1 MTLPKILVTSAA
13 GKTSF
18 ATAMQLLEKGY
29 PVRAFVHRQSHRADL
44 LRNAGAEIFVGNM
57 HDIRDVREAL
67 TDIQRAYYCPPF
79 SPNNLHTNM
88 VFAADEAQLE
98 TVTVLTQWFAHSTHP
113 SVITREHWLTDQVL
127 SWMPNVDV
135 VTINPAL
142 FADNYFYVLPMI
154 AQLGIMPLPLGD
166 GSSLN
171 APPSNED
178 TARVAVG
185 TLIDP
190 TSHIGKSYRPTGPEL
205 LSVVEM
211 AKIFAKVLNRPVKYM
226 EIPAKMF
233 LKAGIAQGL
242 PINQVAHLAH
252 YYFDEHQRSALTVNA
267 PNDTVLE
274 IGGRAPE
281 DFETITR
288 RYCAERPEA
297 VQTFSNK
304 LKAMQFFAK
313 MLMTPVPDLHDY
325 EQQQDYPLIK
335 EADYSS
341 DSDEWLTAHDQQN
354 GASSLS
360 LLPTRQRAVSS
371 KRKIMNSKILMAT
384 AVGGTR

>member
-18 ATAMQLLEKGY
+18 AAAMQLLENGY
-29 PVRAFVHRQSHRADL
+29 PVRAFVRRQSHRADL

-57 HDIRDVREAL
+57 HDIRDVRKAL
-67 TDIQRAYYCPPF
+67 SGVQRAYYCPPF

-88 VFAADEAQLE
+88 IFATAANEAQLE

-113 SVITREHWLTDQVL
+113 SVITREHWLSDEIM

-135 VTINPAL
+135 VTVNPAL
-142 FADNYFYVLPMI
+142 FADNYFYVLAMI

-166 GSSLN
+166 GTSLN

-178 TARVAVG
+178 IARVAVG

-190 TSHIGKSYRPTGPEL
+190 APHVGNSYRPTGPEL
-205 LSVVEM
+205 LSVIDM
-211 AKIFAKVLNRPVKYM
+211 AGIFSKVLNRPVKYM

-242 PINQVAHLAH
+242 PISQVAHLAH

-267 PNDTVLE
+267 PNNTVLE
-274 IGGRAPE
+274 IGGRTPE

-297 VQTFSNK
+297 IQTFGNK
-304 LKAMQFFAK
+304 LRAMQFFAK
-313 MLMTPVPDLHDY
+313 MLMTPAPDLHDY
-325 EQQQDYPLIK
+325 EQQQEYPLIK
-335 EADYSS
+335 AADYSS
-341 DSDEWLTAHDQQN
+341 DSEEWLTAHNQQDET
-354 GASSLS
+354 SI
-360 LLPTRQRAVSS
+360 VSM
-371 KRKIMNSKILMAT
+371 RPMLHLA
-384 AVGGTR
+384 G

>member
-18 ATAMQLLEKGY
+18 AATMQLLEKGY
-29 PVRAFVHRQSHRADL
+29 PVRALVRRQSHRADL

-57 HDIRDVREAL
+57 NDIRDVRKAL
-67 TDIQRAYYCPPF
+67 TGIQRAYYCPPF

-88 VFAADEAQLE
+88 IFATAANEAQLE

-113 SVITREHWLTDQVL
+113 SVITREHWLTDEIMN
-127 SWMPNVDV
+127 WMPNVDV
-135 VTINPAL
+135 VTVNPAL
-142 FADNYFYVLPMI
+142 FADNYFYVLAMI

-178 TARVAVG
+178 IARVAVG

-190 TSHIGKSYRPTGPEL
+190 TTHIGKSYRPTGPEL
-205 LSVVEM
+205 LSVIDM
-211 AKIFAKVLNRPVKYM
+211 AGIFAKVLNRKVKYM

-242 PINQVAHLAH
+242 QINQVAHLAH
-252 YYFDEHQRSALTVNA
+252 YYFDEHQRNALTVNA

-297 VQTFSNK
+297 IQTFGNK
-304 LKAMQFFAK
+304 LKAMQFFIK
-313 MLMTPVPDLHDY
+313 MLMTPAPDLDDY

-341 DSDEWLTAHDQQN
+341 DSDEWLTAHDQQDET
-354 GASSLS
+354 SS
-360 LLPTRQRAVSS
+360 VSS
-371 KRKIMNSKILMAT
+371 RPMLHLA
-384 AVGGTR
+384 G